1 MTSTAVSSVSKRKAT
16 ATTDVDLDGSDDADN
31 DDGGDAIGADVP
43 EDSSE
48 IESAASDDD
57 DEDAGGGAKGNDKPN
72 ENDVVLEDRAEDVE
86 EILGAEFEEEPEGEE
101 LFGDGFGADYVA
113 RPELDVYD
121 EADIDRGT
129 YAPLTAE
136 QRQAAEERIAA
147 RERLAARQRKAT
159 QGAGYGA
166 RGPAALLDDDGDDGD
181 GDDGDLFGGG
191 FRRRRRGAA
200 RRATRDGASTTASE
214 LDSTERAGG
223 AGDSDGFEAGAG
235 LDMDAAARFAL
246 EERQGPLREWVC
258 QEEPRRELLSRFR
271 QFLLSFP
278 SDNPKKNVYKD
289 RIRSMCAANGESL
302 HVSFL
307 DLSHEQPTLAVWLAD
322 APNEL
327 LDAFD
332 EALSHVVRQLFP
344 HYESIKPDVHVR
356 VTDLPLCDSLRDL
369 RENQLGCLVKVA
381 GVVTRRT
388 SVFPQLRAVKFDCVK
403 CRNVLGP
410 FLVQPGGAEPRVSVC
425 PRCHSGG
432 PFPMNVEQTIYRN
445 YQRATLQEA
454 PGSVP
459 PGRLPR
465 TKELVLHGDLVD
477 SARPGE
483 AVEVTGVYRHA
494 YNASLNSTTGF
505 PVFSTLIEVNYVNK
519 KEDLFSSFQIT
530 EDDVAEIRHLAADD
544 RIADRLFKS
553 IAPSIYGHEDIKVAL
568 ALALFGG
575 QPKNVRN
582 KHRIRG
588 DINVL
593 LLGDPGLGKSQF
605 LKFAEKTAQRGV
617 FTTGQGASA
626 VGLTAAVRMDAL
638 TREWTLEGGALVLAD
653 RGVCLID
660 EFDKMSD
667 VDRTSIHEAME
678 QQSISISKAG
688 IVTTLQA
695 RCAVIAAANPIKGRY
710 DPSRSFAQNVELT
723 EPILDRF
730 DIMCVV
736 RDIVDPVSDE
746 RLARFV
752 VGSHRRS
759 HPHRDADDVDA
770 PDNASGAAP
779 LDADIIPHEL
789 LRKYIVYAKRKS
801 HPRIVNVDRDKIAA
815 LYADLRR
822 ASMNGGGVPMGVRYL
837 ESIIRMSEA
846 HARMHLRDYVREDDV
861 NLAIKVML
869 NSFITSQKF
878 SVARTMHRHF
888 RKYLN
893 YRRDNNELLLFL
905 LQEIVRQT
913 AYYLEVRQGQP
924 PRRVEIELADFEAR
938 AREMDISDLQPFFAS
953 EAFLASFELRRN
965 ALPNEPTLIV
975 HELTA

>member
-1 MTSTAVSSVSKRKAT
+1 VEVE
-16 ATTDVDLDGSDDADN
+16 
-31 DDGGDAIGADVP
+31 P
-43 EDSSE
+43 ER
-48 IESAASDDD
+48 
-57 DEDAGGGAKGNDKPN
+57 P
-72 ENDVVLEDRAEDVE
+72 LEDREEGVE
-86 EILGAEFEEEPEGEE
+86 EILGADIEEEPEGEE
-101 LFGDGFGADYVA
+101 LFGEGFGQDYVA

-121 EADIDRGT
+121 EADLDKAE
-129 YAPLTAE
+129 YEPVTAE
-136 QRQAAEERIAA
+136 QRRAAEERIAA
-147 RERLAARQRKAT
+147 RERLNARQRKHQ

-166 RGPAALLDDDGDDGD
+166 RGPAALLDDDGDDENGD
-181 GDDGDLFGGG
+181 GDDFDGG
-191 FRRRRRGAA
+191 FAMHRRARRPGKRAA
-200 RRATRDGASTTASE
+200 RRDGSVTGSE
-214 LDSTERAGG
+214 LESTERADD
-223 AGDSDGFEAGAG
+223 ADSDAFSGGLEADGT
-235 LDMDAAARFAL
+235 RFAL

-258 QEEPRRELLSRFR
+258 QEDPRRELLNRFR

-278 SDNPKKNVYKD
+278 SDNPRKNIYKD

-302 HVSFL
+302 HVSYL

-322 APNEL
+322 APTEIL
-327 LDAFD
+327 EAFD
-332 EALSHVVRQLFP
+332 EALGMVVRQLFP
-344 HYESIKPDVHVR
+344 HYHVIKPDVHVR

-388 SVFPQLRAVKFDCVK
+388 SVFPQLRAVKFDCMS
-403 CRNVLGP
+403 CRSVVGP
-410 FLVQPGGAEPRVSVC
+410 FLVPSGGQEPRLSVC
-425 PRCHSGG
+425 PHCHDTG
-432 PFPMNVEQTIYRN
+432 PFQINVEQTLYRN

-454 PGSVP
+454 PSSVP

-494 YNASLNSTTGF
+494 YNAALNSTTGF

-530 EDDVAEIRHLAADD
+530 EDDIAEIRRLAADE
-544 RIADRLFKS
+544 RIGDRLFKS

-568 ALALFGG
+568 ALSLFGG

-759 HPHRDADDVDA
+759 HPHSEVDADGDA
-770 PDNASGAAP
+770 DGDGAAVP
-779 LDADIIPHEL
+779 AAAPIDPDIIPHEL

-893 YRRDNNELLLFL
+893 YRRDNNELLLYL

-924 PRRVEIELADFEAR
+924 PQRVEIELADFESR
-938 AREMDISDLQPFFAS
+938 AREMDISDLAAFFS
-953 EAFLASFELRRN
+953 SDMFTASFELRRSN
-965 ALPNEPTLIV
+965 APNEPTLIV
-975 HELTA
+975 HQLRA